1 MIGSMEET
9 TKHFEARMLTEKNG
23 ESLPY
28 RIMKPDISKPDKP
41 YPVLLFLHGSG
52 GNGNDNIGNLTDT
65 KTTQLF
71 ASENFRKKYP
81 AYVIVPHCPI
91 DHSWSKNIRRSNF
104 PEIKHLVLKI
114 LKVVCEEFK
123 VDLNRIYITGLS
135 RGGFGTLGMVVAQP
149 ETFAAAAPVC
159 GGWDPADADKIAAIP
174 TWFFHG
180 DADSVV
186 KTDFSRNMVKGLKAI
201 GASVKYSEYSGVGHN
216 CWDRAYGTKEFWEWL
231 FSQKKNKD

>member
-1 MIGSMEET
+1 MVKVMEEMM
-9 TKHFEARMLTEKNG
+9 KLFEARTFTQENG

-28 RIMKPDISKPDKP
+28 RLMKPQLSNPNGR

-52 GNGNDNIGNLTDT
+52 GNGSNNIENMTDT

-71 ASENFRKKYP
+71 ASESFRNKHP
-81 AYVIVPHCPI
+81 AYIIVPHCPI
-91 DHSWSKNIRRSNF
+91 NHSWSKNIRRSNF

-114 LKVVCEEFK
+114 LKLVCEEFN

-159 GGWDPADADKIAAIP
+159 GGWDPADAEKIAGVP
-174 TWFFHG
+174 SWFFHG
-180 DADSVV
+180 DADNVV
-186 KTDFSRNMVKGLKAI
+186 KTDFSRNMVSALEAI
-201 GASVKYSEYSGVGHN
+201 NAPVKYTEYNGVGHN
-216 CWDRAYGTKEFWEWL
+216 CWDRAYGTNEFWDWL
-231 FSQKKNKD
+231 FSQKK